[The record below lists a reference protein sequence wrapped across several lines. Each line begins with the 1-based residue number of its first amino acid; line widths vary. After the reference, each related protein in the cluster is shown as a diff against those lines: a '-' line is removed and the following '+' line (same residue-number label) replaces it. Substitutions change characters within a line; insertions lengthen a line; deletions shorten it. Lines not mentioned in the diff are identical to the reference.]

1 MMITREQ
8 IAAGAAGAT
17 LLGSVALVVQGVRS
31 NPRPGPTCMAIRS
44 AFGVLALVHITRSIR
59 ARQQADNAAATQHR
73 EGYWLGINHAGRG
86 LLLTPSPDTDGQGAP
101 AQDAPDPLSAIPSP
115 KSAEGYTNRKA
126 P

>member
-8 IAAGAAGAT
+8 LAAAAAGAT

-31 NPRPGPTCMAIRS
+31 NPRPGRACMAVRG

-59 ARQQADNAAATQHR
+59 ARQQADKAAAARHWD
-73 EGYWLGINHAGRG
+73 GYWLGLDHANRG
-86 LLLTPSPDTDGQGAP
+86 LLVTPPPDTDGQGAP
-101 AQDAPDPLSAIPSP
+101 AQDAPDHLSAIPAP
-115 KSAEGYTNRKA
+115 KGAEGYTNGKA